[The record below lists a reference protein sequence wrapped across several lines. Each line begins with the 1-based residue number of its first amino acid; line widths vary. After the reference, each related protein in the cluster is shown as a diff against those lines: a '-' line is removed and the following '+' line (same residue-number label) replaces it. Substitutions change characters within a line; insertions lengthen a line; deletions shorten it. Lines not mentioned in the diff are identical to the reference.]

1 MIFHL
6 YLQIPYL
13 ALQTVLLITKEIIYF
28 PFFPLSVGLKVQNI
42 VLIKAFQYIAPNI
55 HEAVILPF
63 DILLQEHFADLDKN
77 IAHCCK
83 TKQM

>member
-6 YLQIPYL
+6 YLQTPYL
-13 ALQTVLLITKEIIYF
+13 ALQTVLLITKELYNF
-28 PFFPLSVGLKVQNI
+28 LFFPLSMGLKVQNI

-63 DILLQEHFADLDKN
+63 DILLQEHFADLDK
-77 IAHCCK
+77 
-83 TKQM
+83 T